1 VLAALPSKT
10 MVLGVLDL
18 GSPQA
23 ESPDVVARRIEAALK
38 HLPASRLVLA
48 PDCGMKHLPRALARA
63 KLAAMVA
70 GARLAD
76 GAV

>member
-1 VLAALPSKT
+1 

-23 ESPDVVARRIEAALK
+23 ETAETVARRIEAALA
-38 HLPASRLVLA
+38 HLPASRLVVA

-63 KLAAMVA
+63 KLDAMVA
-70 GARLAD
+70 GARLAA
-76 GAV
+76 GSPSRHV